1 MLKVQSDW
9 RDLDPIPLKAVLRFV
24 WTTIGGPCVITSGML
39 LMRMWP
45 ADNWDSPDTVSLCV
59 PYILILLL

>member
-1 MLKVQSDW
+1 M
-9 RDLDPIPLKAVLRFV
+9 
-24 WTTIGGPCVITSGML
+24 TSGML

-59 PYILILLL
+59 RNTVVMKLSPKFLGDS